1 MTQMARETDRH
12 ASEIQELTAAHQREM
27 EAREG
32 TEGAVALRA
41 LEAEKDAA
49 VRALSEAQARMKTAL
64 EAAAKSH
71 VLQGQLEQE
80 RKARAA
86 AENALA
92 TAHTEAGTTA
102 ASPGVSAVATA
113 ASFFS
118 PALLSASATGSQI
131 SGAFTG
137 FSGFSAALAGDPS
150 TSIFGSSAD
159 DPSTSLFGSSDENVH
174 QTTSPPLHQHST
186 VEPDDATR
194 QQPGSEEVAAL
205 KEKMRLSLQK
215 ALEVKKALEAE
226 NSELKQQLSAAQA
239 QVDHLRNSCDSNV
252 LADAQQRI
260 EAAKEEAV
268 AARAEVEEAE
278 RRVRDGEEKARMM
291 LVKAVDAKKQL
302 QTKLQDKAN
311 EMRHLEVRLA
321 AVTEENASLKDS
333 YGPHGNDKDG
343 VAWEQVKRLQKELSE
358 SREEVELMNKRI
370 KDSSCENTKAVR
382 ETQREEAKSEMQAL
396 SAQLKRMEEELAAA
410 KAETAAARDDAERQV
425 VDGKEQARDMLAKT
439 ADARQELQAKVTALA
454 EENSALVA
462 HVASLEC
469 RKASSEDEL
478 VKALRADLSASQAEQ
493 HAVATRLQQALEE
506 KEEDARRFRAET
518 ARLEAERE
526 HANAGAAEASERAAT
541 AQAQVDVL
549 ETRLKEADS
558 QATDETNR
566 MRDAAA
572 VASASRDQ
580 LLARQDELCRKLNEA
595 EEAARKVRKQAE
607 MDAAEASR
615 EKQGLRQ
622 ELDAAKAAIVENE
635 ALRHQSEVQTKQLAV
650 LQRQLVTTET
660 DAEAG
665 AKLRDAEI
673 ESVKDKSK
681 QYIKKAVDQ
690 QKLLQARVRELE
702 EQLEQ
707 VRNVSS
713 EAAATAEELQ
723 NQRTDTEAQ
732 LNVARADK
740 EAAEARLKS
749 VEMEFERYKARAHTL
764 LKKGDESAGA
774 GGRDVTGTL
783 EALTQQLADKDS
795 VIRMLREKVAA
806 SDKHRL
812 ATEREAHD
820 YKGELAALGQQ
831 LTGIEAARDA
841 DRRRTQEQIDALEK
855 EVCDAKEERA
865 ALARLSQALEVRS
878 EGMEEQVGVVERAL
892 AAAAVALPLLQSHLF
907 DAQMIARRLER
918 ERGSALLHSQDAG
931 GLLLGKTVSSETGQ
945 ASGAN
950 AGDVS
955 LAAQGGRVGGS
966 MGDLSPF
973 DARSR
978 SSLRIDTPAATAT
991 TATKPEQ
998 VRQEPVEESVRLANL
1013 LLAPRDA
1020 PGAGV
1025 EPVPDGTIRENDLVR
1040 LQKQVETERARLEQ
1054 EQQGSV
1060 LYVTRMKEELMS
1072 AISERDRCL
1081 CDSYVWC

>member
-1 MTQMARETDRH
+1 MARETDRH
-12 ASEIQELTAAHQREM
+12 ASELQELAAAHQREM
-27 EAREG
+27 EARKG

-92 TAHTEAGTTA
+92 TAHTEAGTAA

-118 PALLSASATGSQI
+118 PALLSSATGSQI

-159 DPSTSLFGSSDENVH
+159 DPSTSLFGSSDENVQ
-174 QTTSPPLHQHST
+174 QTTSSPLHQHSA

-194 QQPGSEEVAAL
+194 QQAESEDVAAL

-215 ALEVKKALEAE
+215 ALEVKKTLEAE
-226 NSELKQQLSAAQA
+226 NSELKQQLSAAHA
-239 QVDHLRNSCDSNV
+239 QVDLLRNSSDSNA

-260 EAAKEEAV
+260 EAAKEEAA
-268 AARAEVEEAE
+268 AARTEVEEAE
-278 RRVRDGEEKARMM
+278 RRVREGEEKARMM

-311 EMRHLEVRLA
+311 EMHHLEVRLA

-333 YGPHGNDKDG
+333 YSPHGNDRDAE
-343 VAWEQVKRLQKELSE
+343 AWEQVKRLQKELGE
-358 SREEVELMNKRI
+358 SREQVELMNRRM
-370 KDSSCENTKAVR
+370 KDSSYDNTEAVR
-382 ETQREEAKSEMQAL
+382 EIEREEAKSEMQAL

-410 KAETAAARDDAERQV
+410 QAETAAAHDDAEKQV
-425 VDGKEQARDMLAKT
+425 MDGKEQLRDMLAKA
-439 ADARQELQAKVTALA
+439 ADARQELQAKITALA

-462 HVASLEC
+462 QVASFEC
-469 RKASSEDEL
+469 HKASGEDEL
-478 VKALRADLSASQAEQ
+478 EKALRAELSASQAEQ

-506 KEEDARRFRAET
+506 KEEYARRFCAET

-526 HANAGAAEASERAAT
+526 HANAGSAEASERAAT

-549 ETRLKEADS
+549 EARLKEADS
-558 QATDETNR
+558 QAADEAKR
-566 MRDAAA
+566 LREAAA

-607 MDAAEASR
+607 MDAAEATR

-622 ELDAAKAAIVENE
+622 ELDAAKAAVVENE
-635 ALRHQSEVQTKQLAV
+635 ALRKQSEVQTKQLAV

-707 VRNVSS
+707 VRNVGS

-783 EALTQQLADKDS
+783 EALTQELADKDS
-795 VIRMLREKVAA
+795 VIQMLREKVAA

-812 ATEREAHD
+812 AIEREAHD

-831 LTGIEAARDA
+831 LKSIEAARDA

-855 EVCDAKEERA
+855 EVRDAKEERA
-865 ALARLSQALEVRS
+865 AVAMLSQALEVTS
-878 EGMEEQVGVVERAL
+878 KGMEEQVGVVERAL

-907 DAQMIARRLER
+907 DAQMIARRLEH
-918 ERGSALLHSQDAG
+918 ERGSALLHSQDAS
-931 GLLLGKTVSSETGQ
+931 GLVLGKTVGSETGK

-950 AGDVS
+950 AGDVG
-955 LAAQGGRVGGS
+955 LAAQGGGVGGS
-966 MGDLSPF
+966 MGNLSPF

-991 TATKPEQ
+991 TATAPEK
-998 VRQEPVEESVRLANL
+998 VLQEPVEESVRLANL